1 MKSPGEDAMF
11 VKIALS
17 AILALSWSISW
28 AGMKLT
34 ALENFDSG
42 SVTLVSWADED
53 ISPNSWSLEGNT
65 PDGSPYCLRLYGNT
79 WKLQQLNPYAI
90 DSIGVVQL
98 KARTTDGGK
107 VQGIGFTD
115 GTHELF
121 YSFSGTRI
129 VDIEAWVPVY
139 QGAFAEGSWQTY
151 QLPLAA
157 DWQAFFE
164 YLPIITGIIYINDM
178 DGVNT
183 RSVYFDAI
191 EDISADLPVAPVV
204 NASQGSPVRN
214 GRNVG
219 IQFTAEVY
227 DPDSSEF
234 SFAWDF
240 GDNTSSSQQNPYHT
254 YTDTALHPYTVC
266 LKVTD
271 NTGRCGYDTTFAVI
285 DPANEPTL
293 PVTMNFVGDIML
305 ARRYEYAG
313 GIIPT
318 QGVNAIFAP
327 TRALFGEGADLNV
340 ANLEVILSNQG
351 VQHPTKSVAYRGSP
365 ANISGLVYAGIDNV
379 SLANNHT
386 LDWGITALQQM
397 QGILGQTGIEFSG
410 AGANSYEAY
419 LPSFVNKRGLN
430 IAFLRSCDRTGQYN
444 DAQPYLQAG
453 FNKPGFA
460 YMTPYYIAEQIAAV
474 EDVADLMI
482 AELHSGSE
490 YSLTP
495 GEDYDKSPN
504 PFIWDTEDEDY
515 NYRSDIPH
523 QWDIAIR
530 HSTIDSGADLVIV
543 HHPHIIQG
551 LEVYNNKLIAHSL
564 GNFVFDLDYP
574 ETMPSMILYADAD
587 FDGFRNYRVKP
598 IFIDRYIP
606 RPATGQ
612 LGIRILD
619 YLAARSRELNT
630 RLAVDRNAMEAR
642 VLMADENPPITTN
655 FWSTTQNLT
664 LHQGYE
670 QQTAPIKLPR
680 QGSISGIISAEPAS
694 EVSLRLGQETI
705 WWGDFE
711 DEGTAYWAPPQ
722 YSTTDTFDGAR
733 SALLVASG
741 TSAVTCTIPDRCKW
755 YDNTKKYTLHG
766 WMKTNNVTSA
776 NFLIRYYSSRTTGT
790 AMFTENVST
799 AVSGSTDWTYYYKE
813 LTIPANAYYYDIRLT
828 VSGPSGSA
836 YALFDNIGLI
846 EWTEYSL
853 ANSLADI
860 PWPNNYYWMQAK
872 TVEDA
877 KSLSIYLN
885 EKSFGTNRPR
895 YTGKIIAKP
904 HLELYPNP
912 FNPTLNITLDLPK
925 SAPTSLKI
933 YNLKGQFVRELLS
946 AELTKGKH
954 LAVWDAKDAKG
965 RQVASG
971 IYFIRVDNGGDTTLR
986 KAILLK

>member
-1 MKSPGEDAMF
+1 MF
-11 VKIALS
+11 IKIALCAVL
-17 AILALSWSISW
+17 AIFWSISW
-28 AGMKLT
+28 AGTRLT
-34 ALENFDSG
+34 TLENFDSG

-79 WKLQQLNPYAI
+79 WKLQQISPYAI

-98 KARTTDGGK
+98 KAKTTEGGK

-139 QGAFAEGSWQTY
+139 QGAFNAGSWQTY

-164 YLPIITGIIYINDM
+164 YLPTITGIIYINDM
-178 DGVNT
+178 DGVST

-191 EDISADLPVAPVV
+191 ADISNDLPVAPVV
-204 NASQGSPVRN
+204 TASQGSPVRY
-214 GRNVG
+214 GKNVG
-219 IQFTAEVY
+219 IQFLSEVY
-227 DPDSSEF
+227 DPDSNVF
-234 SFAWDF
+234 SYLWDF
-240 GDNTSSSQQNPYHT
+240 GDNATSSLQNPFHT
-254 YTDTALHPYTVC
+254 YTDAAQHTYTVS
-266 LKVTD
+266 LKVID
-271 NTGRCGYDTTFAVI
+271 NSGLCGYDTTFAVI
-285 DPANEPTL
+285 DPAPEPTL
-293 PVTMNFVGDIML
+293 PVSMNFVGDIML

-318 QGVNAIFAP
+318 QGVNAIFMP
-327 TRALFGEGADLNV
+327 TRAIYGEAADINV
-340 ANLEVILSNQG
+340 ANLEVVLSDQG

-365 ANISGLVYAGIDNV
+365 ANINGLVFAGIDNV

-386 LDWGITALQQM
+386 LDWGLSALQQM
-397 QGILGQTGIEFSG
+397 QGLLDLSGIGYSG

-453 FNKPGFA
+453 YNKPGFA

-474 EDVADLMI
+474 EDVADLII
-482 AELHSGSE
+482 AELHGGSE

-495 GEDYDKSPN
+495 GEDYDKGPN
-504 PFIWDTEDEDY
+504 PFLGDNEDEDY
-515 NYRSDIPH
+515 NYRSDVPH

-530 HSTIDSGADLVIV
+530 HSTIDSGADMVIV

-551 LEVYNNKLIAHSL
+551 LEIYNNKLIAHSL
-564 GNFVFDLDYP
+564 GNFVFDLDYT

-587 FDGFRNYRVKP
+587 FDGFSNYRVKP

-606 RPATGQ
+606 RPAIGQ

-619 YLAARSRELNT
+619 YLASRSRELNT
-630 RLAVDRNAMEAR
+630 RLVVDRDAMEAK
-642 VLMADENPPITTN
+642 VLMADENPPVTTN
-655 FWSTTQNLT
+655 FWSTTQSLT
-664 LHQGYE
+664 LHGDYE
-670 QQTAPIKLPR
+670 QLTKPIKLPR
-680 QGSISGIISAEPAS
+680 QGSISGIVAAEPAS
-694 EVSLRLGQETI
+694 EISLRLGQESI
-705 WWGDFE
+705 WFGDFE
-711 DEGTAYWAPPQ
+711 DEGTAYWTPPG

-733 SALLVASG
+733 SALLNASG
-741 TSAVTCTIPDRCKW
+741 TSAVTSTIPNRCKW

-776 NFLIRYYSSRTTGT
+776 NFLIRYYSSRTTGS
-790 AMFTENVST
+790 AMSSQNVS
-799 AVSGSTDWTYYYKE
+799 VNISGTTDWTYYYKE
-813 LTIPANAYYYDIRLT
+813 LTIPATAYYYDIRLS

-846 EWTEYSL
+846 EWSEYGL
-853 ANSLADI
+853 ASSWADI

-877 KSLSIYLN
+877 KSLTIHLN
-885 EKSFGTNRPR
+885 EKSYGTSRPR
-895 YTGKIIAKP
+895 YAGKIIAKP
-904 HLELYPNP
+904 QLELYPNP
-912 FNPTLNITLDLPK
+912 FNPTLNIALDLPK

-946 AELTKGKH
+946 SELNKGKH
-954 LAVWDAKDAKG
+954 QAVWDAKDSQG

-971 IYFIRVDNGGDTTLR
+971 IYFIRLDNGGNTTLR
-986 KAILLK
+986 KAILMK